1 MLIMFY
7 RTLYNLYNINCII
20 MHHFMYFVFCKV
32 VLVFN
37 SCCCSN
43 SDSKDRELSLMLAKN
58 GKIATNCRKS
68 GP

>member
-1 MLIMFY
+1 
-7 RTLYNLYNINCII
+7 